1 MAANVFLSR
10 PSQRATGMGEL
21 PRSGASMGRSG
32 IGAPF
37 PFPLAPAEVG
47 YLNGHRPFSLGG
59 GNGSKCPI
67 AVIDGATRREGAAV
81 AIKRSV
87 GHFR

>member
-1 MAANVFLSR
+1 
-10 PSQRATGMGEL
+10 MGEL
-21 PRSGASMGRSG
+21 PRSGASVGRSG

-59 GNGSKCPI
+59 GNESKCPLRDL
-67 AVIDGATRREGAAV
+67 AGAMGNGGA
-81 AIKRSV
+81 
-87 GHFR
+87 GW

>member
-1 MAANVFLSR
+1 
-10 PSQRATGMGEL
+10 
-21 PRSGASMGRSG
+21 MGRSG

-81 AIKRSV
+81 AIKRCVRRLRYHGKAAGRPVTRVSPE
-87 GHFR
+87 GYRSPRDTA